1 MYCPDCGATNEA
13 SQNFCRKCGFELKE
27 VSAALEARRPRSITR
42 DRRSNP
48 VALLARIGLL
58 GIEGLSLM
66 GLGAIIVMAVHNMIV
81 FGSIGPSL
89 FVAVAA
95 TILLVVITSA
105 VFLGIIA
112 VNKKYA
118 QKRLP
123 NTESDIETAELK
135 PNLLP
140 PNSVSESTTRSLNEL

>member
-1 MYCPDCGATNEA
+1 
-13 SQNFCRKCGFELKE
+13 
-27 VSAALEARRPRSITR
+27 
-42 DRRSNP
+42 
-48 VALLARIGLL
+48 
-58 GIEGLSLM
+58 M